1 MDRLLAMNTFL
12 AVVDTGGF
20 APAARKLRVSPP
32 VVTRAV
38 AELEERL
45 GVQLLVRTTR
55 VVRVTETGARY
66 AEDCRRLLAGIA
78 DAEETATGTH
88 LAPRGQLSVTASV
101 LFGSMFVTPIMTAY
115 LERYPQV
122 EATCWFL
129 DRVVNL
135 VDEGMDVAVRIGEL
149 PDSSLQAIRVG
160 HVRRVLCAAPAYL
173 EQAGTPQSIEELEQH
188 TVISATGITPHND
201 WRFMRD
207 DQHLTTRVTPRLTVN
222 TNDAAVTAAKA
233 GFGITRLMSYQVA
246 AHLRDGSLVCLL
258 DAFEPA
264 PLPVNLVHREG
275 RHASHRVRSFL
286 DMAISALRSDALLN
300 LETANSVEK

>member
-20 APAARKLRVSPP
+20 APAARKLQVSPP

-78 DAEETATGTH
+78 DAEEAATGTH
-88 LAPRGQLSVTASV
+88 LALRGQLAVTAPV
-101 LFGSMFVTPIMTAY
+101 LFGRLYITPIVTTY
-115 LERYPQV
+115 LQRYPQV

-135 VDEGMDVAVRIGEL
+135 VDEGMDVAVRIGDL

-160 HVRRVLCAAPAYL
+160 QVRRVLCAAPAYL
-173 EQAGTPQSIEELEQH
+173 ERAGTPESPDDLQHH
-188 TVISATGITPHND
+188 TVIAASGVTPHHD
-201 WRFMRD
+201 WRFA
-207 DQHLTTRVTPRLTVN
+207 QGHQTAVTRVSPRLTFN
-222 TNDAAVTAAKA
+222 TNDAALAAASA
-233 GFGITRLMSYQVA
+233 GFGLTRLMSYQVA
-246 AHLRDGSLVCLL
+246 AHLREGKLTRVLAD
-258 DAFEPA
+258 FEPP
-264 PLPVNLVHREG
+264 PLPVHLVHREG
-275 RHASHRVRSFL
+275 RHASQRVRSFL
-286 DMAISALRSDALLN
+286 DMAIAALRSDG
-300 LETANSVEK
+300 SVS